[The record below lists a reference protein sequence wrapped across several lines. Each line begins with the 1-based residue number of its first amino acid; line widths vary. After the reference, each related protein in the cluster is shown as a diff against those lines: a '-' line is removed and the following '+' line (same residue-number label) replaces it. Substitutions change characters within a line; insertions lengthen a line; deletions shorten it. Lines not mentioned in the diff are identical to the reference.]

1 MHLLSRSISETVFSH
16 TVKRYME
23 EDHIMGCSI
32 ALLQHGELT
41 LAAHYGYAS
50 LQKTPVD
57 DLTLFE
63 CASLTKMHFAVMAL
77 KFCEDGLFSLDRPVM
92 EQFPVIPWSDDP
104 RFSAIT
110 PRHLLSHTSGLPNW
124 ASKPMPL
131 LAPVIRMTLLSMVI
145 YIAFPGQNNARKN
158 RETPD
163 RASGRHGLSQEG
175 RSEYQGKYRI
185 EIDIV
190 G

>member
-1 MHLLSRSISETVFSH
+1 MHLLSRSISETLFSH

-63 CASLTKMHFAVMAL
+63 CASLTKF
-77 KFCEDGLFSLDRPVM
+77 
-92 EQFPVIPWSDDP
+92 
-104 RFSAIT
+104 
-110 PRHLLSHTSGLPNW
+110 LLSWLENSVKMAPFLLTALLWNSFRSFHGL
-124 ASKPMPL
+124 
-131 LAPVIRMTLLSMVI
+131 MTRAFQPSLRDTFFRI
-145 YIAFPGQNNARKN
+145 PPAFPTGHRNRCRCCFPQVHASVIQEKVIISCRK
-158 RETPD
+158 
-163 RASGRHGLSQEG
+163 
-175 RSEYQGKYRI
+175 
-185 EIDIV
+185 
-190 G
+190 